1 MFLNESPRCHI
12 VLRAS
17 SPGTIISPSCFQADT
32 TAFVNEYLTSAGNL
46 TRCMLCVAQSLEHAQ
61 SSQFSAVSSSQPG
74 SCACSLIVLR
84 CIVTPLLQE
93 NRLLS
98 REAASCLC
106 SSGSIQVQ
114 VELIGRISTSTRL
127 QARTSQSCPY
137 LSKRTHKHS
146 HRHTDRQIDRHETN
160 YANSLQ
166 SKARESYAARSTTV
180 T

>member
-1 MFLNESPRCHI
+1 MQTRCSGSEALCLIHQSSHHRRYSIEVFGSPVAWKWPMFLNESPRCHI

-17 SPGTIISPSCFQADT
+17 PPGIIISPSCFQADT
-32 TAFVNEYLTSAGNL
+32 VAFVNEYLTSAGNL

-84 CIVTPLLQE
+84 GIVTTLLQE
-93 NRLLS
+93 NLLLS
-98 REAASCLC
+98 REAASFLC

-127 QARTSQSCPY
+127 QARAS
-137 LSKRTHKHS
+137 
-146 HRHTDRQIDRHETN
+146 
-160 YANSLQ
+160 
-166 SKARESYAARSTTV
+166 
-180 T
+180 